1 MSDPDRETTRRLNST
16 RRGIV
21 SAVFHD
27 ASAAEDAYDEA
38 RGLGYDDD
46 EINVLMSEQAR
57 DEYFPGERV
66 EHEKERKTAEG
77 AGVGGSVGLA
87 VGAIAGAIAAIGTTV
102 ALPGIGIVVAGP
114 LAGALAGAGAAGA
127 TGTLIGALVGAGMT
141 QERATVYRTAI
152 EEGGVV
158 LAVHPKSEEDAEEL
172 EERFEEAGGDEV
184 FRSE

>member
-1 MSDPDRETTRRLNST
+1 MSESDRETTRRLNST

-21 SAVFHD
+21 SAVFQD

-38 RGLGYDDD
+38 RELGYED
-46 EINVLMSEQAR
+46 EQISVLMSKQAR
-57 DEYFPGERV
+57 DEYFPEERV
-66 EHEKERKTAEG
+66 EHEEESKAAEG
-77 AGVGGSVGLA
+77 AGVGGSIGLA

-102 ALPGIGIVVAGP
+102 TLPGIGIVVAGP

-127 TGTLIGALVGAGMT
+127 TGTLIGALVGAGMSE
-141 QERATVYRTAI
+141 ERAAVYRTAI

-158 LAVHPKSEEDAEEL
+158 LAVQPESEEDADEL
-172 EERFEEAGGDEV
+172 EERFEEAGGEEV